1 MITTRREVEIEN
13 GNTEVTATVRRI
25 TPEENIVRVTPNVE
39 VGATSFAE
47 AAVRTSVAEEP
58 IRITPKMDM
67 GDLMPTIR
75 SEEAVDEEI
84 ELEPPLSRKTKMA
97 LCVYLASA
105 FIIAL
110 IVLITG
116 VAITNTTSEIAA
128 LESRVYTQSMIL
140 EEQDAQ
146 IKYLSDDETIMAAA
160 EAMGMVESTDATE
173 IEMLT
178 LSDSVTYE
186 AKSNAFDV
194 LCDFLSNIIGG

>member
-25 TPEENIVRVTPNVE
+25 TPTENIVHITPNVE
-39 VGATSFAE
+39 VGTSSFAD
-47 AAVRTSVAEEP
+47 AAVRSTEEEV
-58 IRITPKMDM
+58 IRVTPRMDM

-75 SEEAVDEEI
+75 SEEASEKAI

-116 VAITNTTSEIAA
+116 IAITNTTSEVAA
-128 LESRVYTQSMIL
+128 LESRVYAQSMVL

-146 IKYLSDDETIMAAA
+146 IKYLSDDEIIKAAA
-160 EAMGMVESTDATE
+160 EAMGMVESTAATE
-173 IEMLT
+173 IEMLA

-186 AKSNAFDV
+186 AKSNAFDA